1 MSATACHGDD
11 CTPIT
16 VEITHPFHPQRGLR
30 IHVLTRRKNWGEDRV
45 MFYNADGQMM
55 SMLSSWT
62 NIDRAD
68 AYTQGDT
75 GGSWFRTDDLR
86 NLRALV
92 DELTIQITHGV
103 K

>member
-1 MSATACHGDD
+1 
-11 CTPIT
+11 
-16 VEITHPFHPQRGLR
+16 
-30 IHVLTRRKNWGEDRV
+30 
-45 MFYNADGQMM
+45 MFYDADGKMV

-62 NIDRAD
+62 NIDQVD
-68 AYTQGDT
+68 AYAQSDG

-92 DELTIQITHGV
+92 DELTIRIARDV

>member
-1 MSATACHGDD
+1 
-11 CTPIT
+11 
-16 VEITHPFHPQRGLR
+16 
-30 IHVLTRRKNWGEDRV
+30 

-86 NLRALV
+86 ILRALM
-92 DELTIQITHGV
+92 DELTIQVTHSV